1 MKLTKEYMDNYKW
14 VHPKKRK
21 KQNVVE
27 TPVPVKEEPKK
38 EFVSPPK
45 SNELNPEEVYLNVKA
60 GKPYRPSN
68 KRTDISD
75 TQRIRILNRDNH
87 KCVKCGC
94 TYNLEIHHK
103 KPVSQGGDNSDDN
116 LETICTDC
124 HAKEHPEI
132 ANFILG
138 KLKYLDDLLD

>member
-1 MKLTKEYMDNYKW
+1 MKLTEEYMDNYKW
-14 VHPKKRK
+14 IHPKKRK
-21 KQNVVE
+21 KDVVD
-27 TPVPVKEEPKK
+27 TSISVPVKEESI
-38 EFVSPPK
+38 SP

-68 KRTDISD
+68 KRKDISD
-75 TQRIRILNRDNH
+75 TQRNRILHRDGY

-103 KPVSQGGDNSDDN
+103 KPISHGGDNSDDN
-116 LETICTDC
+116 LETICIDC
-124 HAKEHPEI
+124 HAEEHPEI
-132 ANFILG
+132 ANFILS